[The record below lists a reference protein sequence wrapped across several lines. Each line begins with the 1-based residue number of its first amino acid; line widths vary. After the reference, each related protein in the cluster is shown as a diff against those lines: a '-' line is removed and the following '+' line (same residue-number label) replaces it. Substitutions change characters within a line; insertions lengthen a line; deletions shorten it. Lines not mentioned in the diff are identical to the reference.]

1 MNNQINLLKNEI
13 NKNNIINNKI
23 YNEFKKK

>member
-23 YNEFKKK
+23 YNEYKKK